1 MSAAVVVVNPFA
13 RLTRSMG
20 NVRTQAGAAARNA
33 REVTSSLKQ
42 VGSAARKA
50 AADTASLAPAAD
62 QAGKVLAGLK
72 TQAGTAATSAAKLT
86 RSATRASTGTKRVD
100 SGARG
105 VVASL
110 RKLGGKTGG
119 VLAVI
124 GGLLPAIGIVSTLM
138 STFGIAMTVGSVVM
152 TTVNVAMRANP
163 LGFVLGILI
172 PLGAWLIELA
182 LNSETGQ
189 RLIEQTFTVVLQVF
203 EGYLKFLVP
212 VLATVATIVTT
223 YFKGYFTVV
232 SSVVGG
238 LRGAVNGFSQTGG
251 SARSA
256 TSALRGIASGA
267 FNAIMAPIRPV
278 ITFLTGTLPGA
289 FARVSS
295 SLAGSL
301 GGIGRFV
308 TTGLQAVLAV
318 VTGPFNGMIAFA
330 NWIIDGLEDLSF
342 EILGKKFGV
351 DLDKIPMLAEG
362 GVVWPMSMGSAPRI
376 NPVSDLDHRR
386 VAPAAPQSPD
396 QGPHRIREYREPA
409 GAGPRSTAE
418 DLLFLAAAHA

>member
-1 MSAAVVVVNPFA
+1 MSAAVVANPFA

-20 NVRTQAGAAARNA
+20 GVRTHAVAATRNA
-33 REVTSSLKQ
+33 RQVTSSLKQ
-42 VGSAARKA
+42 IGSTAKKAATDATGLASAA
-50 AADTASLAPAAD
+50 SP
-62 QAGKVLAGLK
+62 AGKVLSTLK
-72 TQAGTAATSAAKLT
+72 TQATAAATSATKVG
-86 RSATRASTGTKRVD
+86 RSATLASTGTKRVD

-119 VLAVI
+119 VLAII
-124 GGLLPAIGIVSTLM
+124 GALLPAIGIVSTLM
-138 STFGIAMTVGSVVM
+138 STFGIAMTVGAVVM
-152 TTVNVAMRANP
+152 TAVNVAMRANP
-163 LGFVLGILI
+163 IGFLLGILI

-182 LNSETGQ
+182 MNSETGQ
-189 RLIEQTFTVVLQVF
+189 RLIEQTFTVVLGVF
-203 EGYLKFLVP
+203 EEYLKVLIP
-212 VLATVATIVTT
+212 VLAFVGSIVAS
-223 YFKGYFTVV
+223 YFKGYFGVIT
-232 SSVVGG
+232 SVLGG
-238 LRGAVNGFSQTGG
+238 LRGAVNGFSQTG
-251 SARSA
+251 STARSA

-278 ITFLTGTLPGA
+278 INFLTDSLPGA
-289 FARVSS
+289 FGRVSGALS
-295 SLAGSL
+295 GSL
-301 GGIGRFV
+301 GGIGRMV
-308 TTGLQAVLAV
+308 TTGMQAVLAV
-318 VTGPFNGMIAFA
+318 VTGPFNGIIAFA

-342 EILGKKFGV
+342 ELLGKKFGV

-386 VAPAAPQSPD
+386 VTPADPHSLNK
-396 QGPHRIREYREPA
+396 GPHRVRVYREAA

>member
-1 MSAAVVVVNPFA
+1 MSAAAVASNPFG
-13 RLTRSMG
+13 RLTRSMSG
-20 NVRTQAGAAARNA
+20 LRTQAGAATRNA
-33 REVTSSLKQ
+33 RQVTASLKQ
-42 VGSAARKA
+42 VGSAAKKA
-50 AADTASLAPAAD
+50 ATDTARLAPAAAP
-62 QAGKVLAGLK
+62 AGTVLASLK
-72 TQAGTAATSAAKLT
+72 TQATAAATAATRLA
-86 RSATRASTGTKRVD
+86 RSATRASTGTRRLGT
-100 SGARG
+100 GARG

-110 RKLGGKTGG
+110 RRLGTKTGG

-152 TTVNVAMRANP
+152 TAVNVAMRANP
-163 LGFVLGILI
+163 LGFLLGILI

-182 LNSETGQ
+182 VNSETGQ
-189 RLIEQTFTVVLQVF
+189 RFIEQAFTVVLQVF
-203 EGYLKFLVP
+203 EGYLKFLIP
-212 VLATVATIVTT
+212 VLSAVATIAVT
-223 YFKGYFTVV
+223 YFKGYFALISTVL
-232 SSVVGG
+232 SG
-238 LRGAVNGFSQTGG
+238 LRGAVGGFSGTGS

-256 TSALRGIASGA
+256 TSALRAIASGA
-267 FNAIMAPIRPV
+267 FHAIMAPIRPV
-278 ITFLTGTLPGA
+278 ISFLTGTLPGA
-289 FARVSS
+289 FARVGSALSS
-295 SLAGSL
+295 SL

-330 NWIIDGLEDLSF
+330 NWIVDGLEDLSF

-362 GVVWPMSMGSAPRI
+362 GVVWPMSMGQAPRI

-386 VAPAAPQSPD
+386 VLPAGPQSRPR
-396 QGPHRIREYREPA
+396 GPHRVREYREAA

>member
-1 MSAAVVVVNPFA
+1 MSTAALPADFFA
-13 RLTRSMG
+13 GWQPALGGLRAQSAQAAQAVRRQADSIRRAATGVSRLSSD
-20 NVRTQAGAAARNA
+20 AA
-33 REVTSSLKQ
+33 
-42 VGSAARKA
+42 
-50 AADTASLAPAAD
+50 

-72 TQAGTAATSAAKLT
+72 TQAGTAARSAAKLGQT
-86 RSATRASTGTKRVD
+86 AAKASTGTKRVD

-105 VVASL
+105 AVASL

-119 VLAVI
+119 ILAVM
-124 GGLLPAIGIVSTLM
+124 GGLISVTGIVGTLM
-138 STFGIAMTVGSVVM
+138 STFGIAMTVGAVVM
-152 TTVNVAMRANP
+152 TAVNVAMRANP

-182 LNSETGQ
+182 MNSETGQ
-189 RLIEQTFTVVLQVF
+189 RFIEQAFTVVLQVF
-203 EGYLKFLVP
+203 EGYLKFLTP
-212 VLATVATIVTT
+212 LLKTVATIVTT
-223 YFKGYFTVV
+223 YFKTYAAVITAVL
-232 SSVVGG
+232 GG
-238 LRGAVNGFSQTGG
+238 LRGAVNGFSQTGS

-256 TSALRGIASGA
+256 SNALRGIASGA
-267 FNAIMAPIRPV
+267 FNAIMAPVRPV
-278 ITFLTGTLPGA
+278 IHFLTQTLPGG
-289 FARVSS
+289 FRRVSS
-295 SLAGSL
+295 ALSGSL
-301 GGIGRFV
+301 GGIGRMV

-362 GVVWPMSMGSAPRI
+362 GVVWPMSMGHAPRI

-386 VAPAAPQSPD
+386 VAPAAPHSLHK
-396 QGPHRIREYREPA
+396 GPHRVRVYREAA